1 MKLKKPKQENKSNLI
16 LENFF
21 RSDIIKELQKDLN
34 SELKNIY
41 FKGNIG
47 SSFAIYSASV
57 LNEST
62 KDHIFILKDKEEALY
77 FINDLEN
84 LIKKEILFLPASY
97 RRSYQFSESDNSNI
111 LLRAEV
117 LNKLNNSKKNIIVTY
132 PEALSE
138 KVISKTEL
146 IKKTISLKIKTRIE
160 IEKLENLL
168 ENEKFESLYCS

>member
-16 LENFF
+16 LEEFF
-21 RSDIIKELQKDLN
+21 RSDIVKELQRYLN

-62 KDHIFILKDKEEALY
+62 KNHIFILKDKEEALY

-97 RRSYQFSESDNSNI
+97 RRSYQFSESNSSNI

-117 LNKLNNSKKNIIVTY
+117 LNKLNNSKKI
-132 PEALSE
+132 LLL
-138 KVISKTEL
+138 L
-146 IKKTISLKIKTRIE
+146 IQKLYLKK
-160 IEKLENLL
+160 
-168 ENEKFESLYCS
+168 